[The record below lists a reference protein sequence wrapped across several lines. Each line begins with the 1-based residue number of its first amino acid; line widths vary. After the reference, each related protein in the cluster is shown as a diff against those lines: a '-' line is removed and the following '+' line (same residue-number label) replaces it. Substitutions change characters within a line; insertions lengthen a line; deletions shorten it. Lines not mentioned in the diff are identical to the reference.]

1 MKLSFEQGIAAG
13 VAGLVA
19 TALVAGVLLV
29 DHSAI
34 AAPAE
39 PTAQLQALPAP
50 SGDAAFR
57 DDASHASVVFAGG
70 CFWGVQGVFQHVKG
84 VSNAVSGY
92 IGGSAADARYER
104 VSGGRTGHAEAVKV
118 DYDPRQVSYGQL
130 MQVFFSVVHD
140 PTQQPPG
147 ARSWQP
153 VPLGDLRRRRAPAGS
168 KPCVHRPAR
177 PGRELPRADRDPGE
191 QRPALLPGRELPP
204 ELHEQLPAGRVHP
217 LLRRAQADRA
227 GQAVP
232 GVVPPRSRV
241 GADAL
246 TPHGGAGR
254 WPPPRHEK
262 DARPQG
268 RALGK
273 YRPGPDQARPTTTC

>member
-29 DHSAI
+29 DRSAV
-34 AAPAE
+34 ATAAE
-39 PTAQLQALPAP
+39 PTAQVQALPVP

-92 IGGSAADARYER
+92 IGGSATDARYER

-130 MQVFFSVVHD
+130 MQVFFSVAHD
-140 PTQQPPG
+140 PTQLNRQGPDHG
-147 ARSWQP
+147 SQYRSAIFVDDTRQ
-153 VPLGDLRRRRAPAGS
+153 LAASRAYIGQLSQAGSYRAPIVTQVSSGQ
-168 KPCVHRPAR
+168 RFYPAESYHQNYMSNY
-177 PGRELPRADRDPGE
+177 P
-191 QRPALLPGRELPP
+191 
-204 ELHEQLPAGRVHP
+204 
-217 LLRRAQADRA
+217 QAAYIRYY
-227 GQAVP
+227 
-232 GVVPPRSRV
+232 
-241 GADAL
+241 DAPKL
-246 TPHGGAGR
+246 A
-254 WPPPRHEK
+254 
-262 DARPQG
+262 
-268 RALGK
+268 ALGK
-273 YRPGPDQARPTTTC
+273 QFPALYRRDPALVPMR